1 MLFGLFSRRHIRN
14 LDDTEIVNL
23 VKEGNTDALGEL
35 FQRYSPLI
43 MGLSLKYFK
52 NVQEAEDL
60 MMILFEKLPGKLK
73 KGEVKN
79 FKNWLYSV
87 CRNECLMELRK
98 KKVETG
104 DLEKV
109 EFGIE
114 NESAQ
119 LLEEALQK
127 EDMIAA
133 LETALLELNEE
144 QRICVDLFYLKKTSY
159 DEITSKTGYPLKKVK
174 SYIQNG
180 KRNLKLILEKNG
192 ELK

>member
-14 LDDTEIVNL
+14 LNDAEIVNL
-23 VKEGNTDALGEL
+23 VKEGNSDALGEL
-35 FQRYSPLI
+35 FQRYSPLV

-60 MMILFEKLPGKLK
+60 MMILFEKLPAKLK

-98 KKVETG
+98 KKVDTG

-159 DEITSKTGYPLKKVK
+159 DEITTKTGYPLKKVK

>member
-23 VKEGNTDALGEL
+23 VKEGHTDALGEL
-35 FQRYSPLI
+35 FQRYSPLV